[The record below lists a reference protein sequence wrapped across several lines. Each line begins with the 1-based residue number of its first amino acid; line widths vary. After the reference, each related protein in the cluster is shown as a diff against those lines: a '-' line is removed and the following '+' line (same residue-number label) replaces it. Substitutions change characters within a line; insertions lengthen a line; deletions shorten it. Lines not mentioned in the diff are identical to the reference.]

1 MKVID
6 LLEKADM
13 DDLEFIDIFS
23 KDEDGLC
30 GVVQPDRWR
39 EFLPEKVL
47 NSEVFKFSPN
57 YTSSEP
63 GLNIYIKDEESKLET
78 FCENDI
84 VGFTKEDEVNLSNL
98 LEGLHKQIMA
108 NEKKHNDTVDSSI
121 FAKQELD
128 KVIIKQKSLVDEIE
142 EIIKNNP
149 DTVIQVTF
157 GGSKICVMVYSN
169 YLRATNFKNLSLH
182 TSVKDIL
189 DAIKDLVRLAEK
201 EEKENGCM
209 D

>member
-63 GLNIYIKDEESKLET
+63 GLNIYIKDEETS
-78 FCENDI
+78 NDI
-84 VGFTKEDEVNLSNL
+84 YKDKF
-98 LEGLHKQIMA
+98 
-108 NEKKHNDTVDSSI
+108 EKKHDDVADSLV
-121 FAKQELD
+121 FAIQELD

-182 TSVKDIL
+182 ASVKDIL

-201 EEKENGCM
+201 EEKENGCTLKLKI
-209 D
+209 